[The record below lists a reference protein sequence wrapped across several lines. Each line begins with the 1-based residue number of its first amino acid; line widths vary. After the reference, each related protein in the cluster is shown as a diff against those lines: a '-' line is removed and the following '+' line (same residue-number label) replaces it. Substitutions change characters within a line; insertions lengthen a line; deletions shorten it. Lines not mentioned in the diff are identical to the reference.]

1 MSFDP
6 INPQANAPQM
16 VHTTH
21 MRMVQG
27 GSALDKPTFG
37 EKFMLGLK
45 KFGAIFARIGASV
58 LKFFPGFGTVA
69 SSALYGISDLA
80 QGAYEKQV
88 NKKMAELQRDEMAAS
103 ANYQMIT
110 PGFGMF
116 SSPGIPDVQDG
127 LGQDKLGVVLNR
139 EVAARNEVEHFS
151 LAG

>member
-6 INPQANAPQM
+6 ITPQAGTPQM
-16 VHTTH
+16 IQHTS

-37 EKFMLGLK
+37 ETFMLGLK
-45 KFGAIFARIGASV
+45 KFGAVFARIGASV

-69 SSALYGISDLA
+69 SAGLYGISELA
-80 QGAYEKQV
+80 QGAYERQV
-88 NKKMAELQRDEMAAS
+88 TKKMGELQRDEMAAT

-116 SSPGIPDVQDG
+116 SGPGTPDVQDG
-127 LGQDKLGVVLNR
+127 FGQEKLGVVLNR